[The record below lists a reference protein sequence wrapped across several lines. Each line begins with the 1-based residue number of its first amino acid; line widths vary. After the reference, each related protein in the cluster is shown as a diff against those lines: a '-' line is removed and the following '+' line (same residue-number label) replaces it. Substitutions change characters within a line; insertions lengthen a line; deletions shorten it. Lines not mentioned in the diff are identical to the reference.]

1 MTTTTADGFS
11 VPLAEQLLN
20 EVRVEIARADSKA
33 ALLVAA
39 LGLGTGLF
47 GGMVANGGWSPGAL
61 TAGGQLL
68 WWLGLAALFLAL
80 AAFLLAVAP
89 RLPGGWVAGEPL
101 TYFGDIDRA
110 ARGGVLREAL
120 AATGGTPRDRLARAL
135 EVNSRIATS
144 KLRWVRFG
152 LVTSGLGIVLLPV
165 ALLAG

>member
-1 MTTTTADGFS
+1 MTMTTPGDFS

-61 TAGGQLL
+61 STLGQVL

-80 AAFLLAVAP
+80 TAFLLAVAP
-89 RLPGGWVAGEPL
+89 RLPGGWVPGEPL

-110 ARGGVLREAL
+110 ARRGELREAL
-120 AATGGTPRDRLARAL
+120 AATGGAPRDRLAKAL
-135 EVNSRIATS
+135 AANSRIATG